1 MKQFFLLLIFSM
13 IFFAT
18 GCSHQRISIKT
29 RPENADVYLRANDRS
44 PLIKIGQTPLQV
56 SEAELRSKYGI
67 DSRNNS
73 FCEFVV
79 EKENYAS
86 QNIFV
91 PFSSF
96 GQSNAEII
104 ISLKKFSEANLKT
117 ADKLIQFLLNS
128 QKFAQ
133 EGDFDRALKEV
144 DKTIE
149 INANF
154 KWALAMRGAIYY
166 LKKDYSESLNWYQ
179 KALEIDPGFE
189 DAISMISL
197 IKKTYTPKVK

>member
-1 MKQFFLLLIFSM
+1 MKHFSLSLLLLVVV
-13 IFFAT
+13 
-18 GCSHQRISIKT
+18 GCGHQRISIKT
-29 RPENADVYLRANDRS
+29 RPDDAEVYIRVNDTS

-56 SEAELRSKYGI
+56 SEDELRSKFGI

-73 FCEFVV
+73 FYEFVF
-79 EKENYAS
+79 EKENFAS

-91 PFSSF
+91 PLSSF
-96 GQSNAEII
+96 GQSNAEIVTT
-104 ISLKKFSEANLKT
+104 LKRFSEANLKT

-166 LKKDYSESLNWYQ
+166 LKKDYSESLSWYQ

-197 IKKTYTPKVK
+197 IKKTFTQKAR